1 MMTSQQ
7 TDKRQMAAESIESG
21 QRSDGR
27 LARRNRGA
35 KIVATIGPASQ
46 SAGVL
51 RDMLFAGADIFR
63 LNFSHGSHDLHRQVH
78 REIRRLEHEV
88 SRPIGVIQDLQGPKI
103 RVGLLSGGGR
113 VVKAGE
119 IVQFRLTEVE
129 GDENWIPLPHPEV
142 FAAIVPGTEFLV
154 DDGRLRFVVEDCNS
168 DSFRARV
175 LVGGDLLS
183 RKGLNL
189 PRTFLDISPLTTRD
203 KEDLAFGLDLGVDW
217 IALSFVQKPSDLIE
231 ARALVADRAAL
242 ISKIEKPHA
251 LAHIDNI
258 VALSDAIMVARGD
271 LGVEIEQEEVP
282 GRQKELVRLCRQAGK
297 PVIVATQMLDSMVN
311 SPAPTRAETSD
322 VATAVYDG
330 ADAVMLSAESAT
342 GRYPV
347 AAVSTM
353 SRIISRTEQSLISAV
368 QLVLEQNPPHIVAAS
383 AASLAAALDAS
394 AVVAF
399 TSSGTTAVRVARQRP
414 RVPIIAITPSEGVA
428 RRLCLLWGAHSI
440 LAEEIGAYEE
450 MVEQAISHSLESEF
464 SKINDHIVVVAG
476 LPFATAGTTNN
487 VRVVRIDRHE
497 PVQRTKSITQV
508 RTEAQEDV
516 KSIRR

>member
-1 MMTSQQ
+1 MMTDQ
-7 TDKRQMAAESIESG
+7 KPKQMADGMIESG
-21 QRSDGR
+21 QRSDRR

-46 SAGVL
+46 SASVL
-51 RDMLFAGADIFR
+51 RDMLLAGADIFR
-63 LNFSHGSHDLHRQVH
+63 LNFSHGSHDLHREIYS
-78 REIRRLEHEV
+78 EIRRLEREV
-88 SRPIGVIQDLQGPKI
+88 SRPIGIIQDLQGPKI
-103 RVGLLSGGGR
+103 RIGLLSGGGR
-113 VVKAGE
+113 AVKAGE
-119 IVQFRLTEVE
+119 SVQFRFTEAE
-129 GDENWIPLPHPEV
+129 SRENWIPLPHPEV

-154 DDGRLRFVVEDCNS
+154 DDGRLRFVAEDCNAG
-168 DSFRARV
+168 SFRARV
-175 LVGGDLLS
+175 VVGGDVLS

-189 PRTFLDISPLTTRD
+189 PRTSLDISPLTERD
-203 KEDLAFGLDLGVDW
+203 KEDLVFGLDLGVDW
-217 IALSFVQKPSDLIE
+217 IALSFVQKPSDLIV
-231 ARALVADRAAL
+231 ARALVGDHAAL

-251 LAHIDNI
+251 LVCIDDI

-297 PVIVATQMLDSMVN
+297 PVIIATQMLDSMVN

-353 SRIISRTEQSLISAV
+353 SRIISRTEQHKFYPSLISAV
-368 QLVLEQNPPHIVAAS
+368 QLVLEQNPPHIVAAT

-414 RVPIIAITPSEGVA
+414 RVPIIAITPSERVA

-440 LAEEIGAYEE
+440 LAKEIGTYEE
-450 MVEQAISHSLESEF
+450 MVEQAISHSLDSEF

-487 VRVVRIDRHE
+487 IRVVRIDRH
-497 PVQRTKSITQV
+497 
-508 RTEAQEDV
+508 
-516 KSIRR
+516 